1 MVERKGKREEAAAV
15 AEARRQRRIL
25 SRAVCGLISGEGWR
39 LGGQPGDQLGG
50 H

>member
-1 MVERKGKREEAAAV
+1 MVERKGKREEAAEV

-25 SRAVCGLISGEGWR
+25 SRVVCGLISGEGWR